1 MEISILQVI
10 NIYKNNNIIPFAIIA
25 NEYGIV
31 LQFDNNNQISNIYN
45 LVYQFNKYAKS
56 NEIGYCDVAV
66 EFGENFTE
74 IYLSFK

>member
-1 MEISILQVI
+1 MEISILNVV
-10 NIYKNNNIIPFAIIA
+10 NIYKNNNIIPFAIVA

-31 LQFDNNNQISNIYN
+31 LRFNNDNQISSIYN

-56 NEIGYCDVAV
+56 SYIGDCEVSV

>member
-31 LQFDNNNQISNIYN
+31 LQFENDTKISDIYE
-45 LVYQFNKYAKS
+45 LAYQFNKYAKPCD
-56 NEIGYCDVAV
+56 IGYCDIAV
-66 EFGENFTE
+66 EFGVNFTE
-74 IYLSFK
+74 IHLSFK